1 MSESDSQELSSDVI
15 KSTKTVLIAEDVHNA
30 IGHIATDEDSTIKTV
45 VDEILRSDD
54 SVQRELQFR
63 SNNGE

>member
-1 MSESDSQELSSDVI
+1 MSESETDDSSSDVI

-30 IGHIATDEDSTIKTV
+30 IGHIAMDEERPIKTI
-45 VDEILRSDD
+45 VDSILRSDEA
-54 SVQRELQFR
+54 VREELEYR